1 MLTLL
6 WLCVFLGKRLL
17 KELLIGCVC
26 TFMLTLLTSYHIQD
40 EKEIQGIYNS
50 CVIPVVIQKK
60 IDCITECANICSDA
74 DPMDKDCPSV
84 CRSFCTVEPF
94 FRARLVGCIGEVRVL
109 SSNLGI
115 HLDSS
120 GWLVIYLLFQ
130 VHLQGEMRFCSV
142 RWMDV

>member
-17 KELLIGCVC
+17 KELLVGCVC

-74 DPMDKDCPSV
+74 D
-84 CRSFCTVEPF
+84 RS
-94 FRARLVGCIGEVRVL
+94 L
-109 SSNLGI
+109 SEGPQ
-115 HLDSS
+115 
-120 GWLVIYLLFQ
+120 LLLHYIQNVQIDTFKN
-130 VHLQGEMRFCSV
+130 
-142 RWMDV
+142 